1 MLHHI
6 LSFLPS
12 NDVVRLRGV
21 SRVLRDVVHRLPGGL
36 FVKLSISL
44 PNSRSSQ
51 RCVTRAGDLWQMLR

>member
-1 MLHHI
+1 M

-21 SRVLRDVVHRLPGGL
+21 SRGFRDAVHRLPGGL

-44 PNSRSSQ
+44 PDARSGQ
-51 RCVTRAGDLWQMLR
+51 R